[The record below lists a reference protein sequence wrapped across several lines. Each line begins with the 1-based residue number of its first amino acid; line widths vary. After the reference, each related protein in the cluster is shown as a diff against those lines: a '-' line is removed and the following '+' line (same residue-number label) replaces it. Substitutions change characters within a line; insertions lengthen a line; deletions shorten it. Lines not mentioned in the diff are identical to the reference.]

1 MKDHPMIRSALALAL
16 SCLCSLLCFSGFAA
30 DQVLKESP
38 ANNKKILKLI
48 AEVYDKPL
56 DPATP
61 DKLSVILKYSEAAE
75 KILVSIKVGSLD
87 LNDKHATLYMGFLVA
102 GATKFDLENPKQAN
116 DKNGA
121 DQADIDRFL
130 KRAYDKLKES
140 DATYS
145 SEFYSKL
152 K

>member
-1 MKDHPMIRSALALAL
+1 MKVQPMLRSAIVVLL
-16 SCLCSLLCFSGFAA
+16 SFVCVSGFSA
-30 DQVLKESP
+30 DSALKESP

-61 DKLSVILKYSEAAE
+61 EKLSVILKYSEAAE
-75 KILVSIKVGSLD
+75 KILVSIKIGALD
-87 LNDKHATLYMGFLVA
+87 LNDKHATLYMGFLIA
-102 GATKFDLENPKQAN
+102 GATKFDIENPKLAN

-121 DQADIDRFL
+121 DQAEIDRFL
-130 KRAYDKLKES
+130 KRAYDQLKES

-145 SEFYSKL
+145 SEFYGKL